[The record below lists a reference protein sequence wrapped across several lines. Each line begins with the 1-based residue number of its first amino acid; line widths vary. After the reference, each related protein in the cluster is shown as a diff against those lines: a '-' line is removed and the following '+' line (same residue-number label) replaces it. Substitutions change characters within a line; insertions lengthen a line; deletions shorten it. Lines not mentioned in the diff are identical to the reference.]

1 MSMNQSLNQE
11 ISVSRTQGIRRLAV
25 VVGCVLT
32 LAGIAGCSNTP
43 TNPSPNV
50 PFSQTDILLGTG
62 DEATSGKTLT
72 VKYSGWLYD
81 TTQSDRKGI
90 IFDTSTGGEGFSF
103 TLGAGQVIQGWDQG
117 LVGMRVGGL
126 RRLII
131 PPSMAYGGTR
141 RYSIPA
147 YSTLIFDVQLV
158 DVQ

>member
-1 MSMNQSLNQE
+1 
-11 ISVSRTQGIRRLAV
+11 
-25 VVGCVLT
+25 
-32 LAGIAGCSNTP
+32 
-43 TNPSPNV
+43 V